1 MVLTSFQLALRSL
14 VKHYYVT
21 PHRFYHTIEHVD
33 AMLDGYE
40 HYFNEEMSQAEYFA
54 ILYHDAVYK
63 PWSSENE
70 EGSAFLMYLHHP
82 NYFPKIK
89 IEVLDAAKEII
100 MATKHIEGQVV
111 SARCQRVVD
120 LDMMILGKSPDVYD
134 EYVARTRKE
143 YSMYT
148 DEQWAGGRAHVLQQF
163 LDTPRLFLTNEMYT
177 VFEQAARA
185 NIERELAS
193 LCLST
198 ETA

>member
-40 HYFNEEMSQAEYFA
+40 NYFHEEMSLAEYFA

-63 PWSSENE
+63 PWSSQNE
-70 EGSAFLMYLHHP
+70 EESVCLMFAHHP
-82 NYFPKIK
+82 NYYPKIK
-89 IEVLDAAKEII
+89 HEVLDAAKEII
-100 MATKHIEGQVV
+100 MATKHLDGQVISV
-111 SARCQRVVD
+111 RCQRVVD

-143 YSMYT
+143 YSMYS
-148 DEQWAGGRAHVLQQF
+148 DEQWAAGRTHVLQQF

-177 VFEQAARA
+177 VFEQAARG
-185 NIERELAS
+185 NIQRELAS
-193 LCLST
+193 LCLLT
-198 ETA
+198 EPA